1 MLSNLT
7 FFVDVVSY
15 VMGPQRMVEDS
26 SDRTRRLDAD
36 SHLQSMEKLKQ
47 IEQKAVEDWMVKQQ
61 REINSTL
68 KSQAEELK
76 AVEQEVTDEYEQ
88 WLERQGTK
96 VSNYALCCFVM

>member
-1 MLSNLT
+1 ML
-7 FFVDVVSY
+7 
-15 VMGPQRMVEDS
+15 EES
-26 SDRTRRLDAD
+26 SDRTRRLDSD

-68 KSQAEELK
+68 QSQAAELQ
-76 AVEQEVTDEYEQ
+76 AVEQEVADAYDQ

-96 VSNYALCCFVM
+96 VRIVQLLRRRRIKGM